1 MNVKPIKNTR
11 KVIIGFQIEPKECSG
26 EEFFIMD
33 LPRNLSEGMA
43 DIQVEGTQIIII
55 SNGEEYRVEAGKRV
69 ANAIKKYLEDIKDRK
84 AFLKIE
90 LKPRLAIITFVR
102 GASILQAVK

>member
-55 SNGEEYRVEAGKRV
+55 SNGEEYRVETGKRV
-69 ANAIKKYLEDIKDRK
+69 ANAIKKYLEDGK